1 VLGGTSN
8 AARDERMRQL
18 IEDHISEASTQQTA
32 PIIVEA
38 NGEQGAREG
47 SAHVGIVAPAARNAA
62 APNGERL
69 DVTLALAKAEP
80 VHIPKSRHTAKRP
93 AKASKQALGDKA
105 SPNHAQ
111 RSTAN
116 TANNLSALKVRRD
129 GPTSATRQTRNVE
142 PSVAPPASM
151 SRHY

>member
-1 VLGGTSN
+1 
-8 AARDERMRQL
+8 MRQL

-38 NGEQGAREG
+38 NGEHDAREG
-47 SAHVGIVAPAARNAA
+47 GAHAGVIAPAARNTGALT
-62 APNGERL
+62 GERL

-80 VHIPKSRHTAKRP
+80 VHVPKARHTAKRP
-93 AKASKQALGDKA
+93 AKTSKQALGDKA

-116 TANNLSALKVRRD
+116 TENNLPALKGRRD
-129 GPTSATRQTRNVE
+129 GSTSATRQTRNVE
-142 PSVAPPASM
+142 TNVAPSG
-151 SRHY
+151 STVRHF